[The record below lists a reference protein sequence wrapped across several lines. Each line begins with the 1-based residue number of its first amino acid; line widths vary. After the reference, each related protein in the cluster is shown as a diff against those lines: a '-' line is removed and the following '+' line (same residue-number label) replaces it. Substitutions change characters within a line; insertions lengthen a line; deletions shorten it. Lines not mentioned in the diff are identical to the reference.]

1 MLITALTLD
10 KLDEF
15 TASQINPIILAY
27 IGDSVQSIYI
37 RTKLIL
43 HSSKKAKILHDLSS
57 SVVNASSQAKA
68 YENLAKELTQS
79 EDAIFKRARNC
90 KNRQGSK
97 SSSVNEYRKA
107 TGFEAVLG
115 YLYLTGQTE
124 RLNYILDKSS
134 VKLDDIT

>member
-1 MLITALTLD
+1 MTNLLITALDED
-10 KLDEF
+10 KIDEF

-27 IGDSVQSIYI
+27 IGDSVQSTYI

-43 HSSKKAKILHDLSS
+43 STHKKAKTLHDLSS
-57 SVVNASSQAKA
+57 QVINAASQARA
-68 YENLAKELTQS
+68 YESIACELTEK
-79 EDAIFKRARNC
+79 EDAVFKRARNC
-90 KNRQGSK
+90 KNHQGSK

-134 VKLDDIT
+134 